1 MAEPLR
7 VQDANEMKIQDAQ
20 FMGEE
25 VKVVD
30 LPKSAWLR
38 VREWAGEHGRYQR
51 ACLAEAVNEWADRQ
65 VKRGSNV

>member
-1 MAEPLR
+1 MAEVPAYPR
-7 VQDANEMKIQDAQ
+7 VRGAVREKDVKA
-20 FMGEE
+20 MGEP

-65 VKRGSNV
+65 EKGAK